1 MNFVVIKE
9 KYSVTQSKDTT
20 RTPKTAKTDPNEQV
34 NQLDNPIRLDYSK
47 WDEVYRKRR
56 ILFVCPDRTVSIA
69 V

>member
-47 WDEVYRKRR
+47 
-56 ILFVCPDRTVSIA
+56 
-69 V
+69 